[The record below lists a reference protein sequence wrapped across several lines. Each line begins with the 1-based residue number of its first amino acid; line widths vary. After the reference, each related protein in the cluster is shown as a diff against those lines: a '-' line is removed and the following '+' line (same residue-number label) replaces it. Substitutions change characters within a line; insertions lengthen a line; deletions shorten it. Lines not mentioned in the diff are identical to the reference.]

1 MSDKYTHDEK
11 LKLAGKIKKIKKKED
26 MARILN
32 IILEDNPKY
41 MENKN
46 GMFMFF
52 HKLEPCTYAK
62 IEKEL
67 RLINKK
73 SKCYT
78 DSINSESV
86 SEKKEYVPY
95 IQDEF
100 PSQQGMSPKLKF
112 SNREKSLIKR
122 RRYDKH
128 INVDVSSDVL
138 YTSFNVD
145 SVSDTAH
152 GSESERRSESDAKP
166 KPKGKKPE
174 PKI

>member
-1 MSDKYTHDEK
+1 MSDKYTHDVK
-11 LKLAGKIKKIKKKED
+11 LKLANKIKKIKKKED

-67 RLINKK
+67 RAINKK
-73 SKCYT
+73 SRTYT

-95 IQDEF
+95 TQDEF

-128 INVDVSSDVL
+128 INIDVSSDVV
-138 YTSFNVD
+138 YTNFNVD
-145 SVSDTAH
+145 TVSDNAPA
-152 GSESERRSESDAKP
+152 SESEKKSESDTKP
-166 KPKGKKPE
+166 KSKGKKTE
-174 PKI
+174 QKI